1 MENLD
6 GGVLG
11 NAGHD
16 EHLAA
21 GVDAKVV
28 YLRGQVQDGLLWLGC
43 CGGSEGINVVDVDDT
58 RGGSCSQVGG
68 AQIQGCPNQ
77 TSIILESLKAVLIP
91 EISM

>member
-11 NAGHD
+11 NARHD
-16 EHLAA
+16 EHLSAR
-21 GVDAKVV
+21 VEAKVV
-28 YLRGQVQDGLLWLGC
+28 YLRGQVQDGLLGLRGF
-43 CGGSEGINVVDVDDT
+43 GGSERINVVDVDDT
-58 RGGSCSQVGG
+58 RGGSCSQVDG

>member
-1 MENLD
+1 MED
-6 GGVLG
+6 FDCGVLG
-11 NAGHD
+11 DARHN
-16 EHLAA
+16 EHFAA
-21 GVDAKVV
+21 RTEAKVV

-43 CGGSEGINVVDVDDT
+43 CGGSEGINVIDVDDT
-58 RGGSCSQVGG
+58 RGGSCSQVDG